1 VFVDDILGGGSSS
14 VVKGV
19 EQNLQLLEEK
29 KGFTFGT
36 KKTNYMAINTGREKE
51 EELDLKIREG
61 SIKKVSEYLY
71 LGILYH
77 ESGTIDSHLM
87 SMKNK
92 GISMLKDAARIG
104 HPHNVGPMST
114 AVQLFLYEKVIVN
127 SITHNLAGV
136 TYWRKSDIESLEKV
150 QGKLLKLL
158 LKLPDSTPY
167 WGLLNELGLWPL
179 EDVINYKKLMLLQNL
194 MASNDSRTTKKLI
207 AYQKKYG
214 IEASWY
220 VSVDKIGK
228 Q

>member
-1 VFVDDILGGGSSS
+1 
-14 VVKGV
+14 
-19 EQNLQLLEEK
+19 
-29 KGFTFGT
+29 
-36 KKTNYMAINTGREKE
+36 
-51 EELDLKIREG
+51 
-61 SIKKVSEYLY
+61 
-71 LGILYH
+71 
-77 ESGTIDSHLM
+77 
-87 SMKNK
+87 MKNK

-150 QGKLLKLL
+150 QGKLLKIL

-194 MASNDSRTTKKLI
+194 MASDDSRITKKLVV
-207 AYQKKYG
+207 YQKKYG

-228 Q
+228 EYAIQMENEEIIQNKAAWKKHLKEQINLKVIETSREKINTMTKLRHQKQQNYTMQSYIQETSV